1 MERWSNPV
9 FLVQLRARTHV
20 SVRFGLTGSLW
31 SRAPSKRAA
40 VWLGSASGL
49 IAAWQKAA
57 DERHRTAPPRRS
69 VHGADCGN
77 GRIQTRYNSHLMV
90 DFSSFIRRRRQLL
103 AELDGGALVAF
114 AAAPTVRNNDVTHE
128 FRQDS
133 DFFYLT
139 GFDEPEAALVL
150 VGGEAPRSV
159 LFVRPRDPERE
170 VWDGDRRGVE
180 GAAELG
186 VDEARSIHELDEL
199 LPRLLLG
206 HARLF
211 ARFEDETLLDARLA
225 KALRAA
231 RREGRRGATYPTQVI
246 DSAMLVHEMRRKK
259 DAPELALIERAIT
272 ITGDAHVE
280 AMARAAPGVYEYE
293 IEAVLRAAFRANGS
307 ERVAYEP
314 IVGSGTNA
322 TVLHYVKNHRQM
334 LDGELL
340 LIDAGC
346 EFGYY
351 AADITRTFPVNGRFS
366 GPQREVYEVVL
377 AAQKAAIAAAAPGA
391 TLEHVH
397 EAATRC
403 ICEGLVAL
411 GAVPGSAGEVE
422 AEGRYKRFF
431 MHKTSHYLGMDVH
444 DVGRYF
450 DAGRPRP
457 LEPGVVI
464 TVEPGLYFARNAEVP
479 ERLRG
484 IGVRIEDDVLIESGG
499 ARVLSNN
506 VPKELDDVEHACR
519 G

>member
-1 MERWSNPV
+1 
-9 FLVQLRARTHV
+9 
-20 SVRFGLTGSLW
+20 
-31 SRAPSKRAA
+31 
-40 VWLGSASGL
+40 
-49 IAAWQKAA
+49 
-57 DERHRTAPPRRS
+57 
-69 VHGADCGN
+69 
-77 GRIQTRYNSHLMV
+77 MV
-90 DFSSFIRRRRQLL
+90 DFSPFIRRRQQLL
-103 AELDGGALVAF
+103 AELDGGVMVAF

-133 DFFYLT
+133 DFHYLT

-186 VDEARSIHELDEL
+186 FHEARSMHELDEL

-206 HARLF
+206 RTCLF
-211 ARFEDETLLDARLA
+211 ARFEDEALLDARLA
-225 KALRAA
+225 KALRNA
-231 RREGRRGATYPTQVI
+231 RREGRRGAAYPTQIV
-246 DSAMLVHEMRRKK
+246 DSATLVHEMRRKK
-259 DAPELALIERAIT
+259 EGPELALLERAIA
-272 ITGDAHVE
+272 ITGDAHLQ

-293 IEAVLRAAFRANGS
+293 IEAVLRAAFRAHGS

-314 IVGSGTNA
+314 IVGSGNNA

-366 GPQREVYEVVL
+366 PAQREVYEVVL
-377 AAQKAAIAAAAPGA
+377 AAQKAAIAQAGPGA

-411 GAVPGSAGEVE
+411 GALAGSAREVE
-422 AEGRYKRFF
+422 TEGRYKRFF

-450 DAGRPRP
+450 DGGRPRP

-464 TVEPGLYFARNAEVP
+464 TVEPGLYFGRDADVP
-479 ERLRG
+479 ERYRG
-484 IGVRIEDDVLIESGG
+484 IGVRIEDDVLIERAG
-499 ARVLSNN
+499 ARVLSHN
-506 VPKELDDVEHACR
+506 VPKDPDDVEQACQAR
-519 G
+519 AKSA